1 MKNTDLLT
9 HSEKN
14 QQADRLWAG
23 KSGYYE
29 MNAVSF
35 LSCCLKM
42 EKTHSKDFP
51 PRKTKQ
57 KYLQKYL
64 TAHVRGLKMTPKNA
78 FNFRHFVL
86 HFLITQLTEVSLP
99 YI

>member
-14 QQADRLWAG
+14 QQADRLWAE

-35 LSCCLKM
+35 LSCCFKM
-42 EKTHSKDFP
+42 ET
-51 PRKTKQ
+51 RR
-57 KYLQKYL
+57 LL
-64 TAHVRGLKMTPKNA
+64 R
-78 FNFRHFVL
+78 R
-86 HFLITQLTEVSLP
+86 SLRLP
-99 YI
+99 NENGHKARQGCN

>member
-9 HSEKN
+9 HSENN
-14 QQADRLWAG
+14 QQADRLCAE

-35 LSCCLKM
+35 LSCCFKM
-42 EKTHSKDFP
+42 EKTHSE
-51 PRKTKQ
+51 RLSATK
-57 KYLQKYL
+57 KPNKNLQKYL

-86 HFLITQLTEVSLP
+86 HFLIT
-99 YI
+99 

>member
-14 QQADRLWAG
+14 QKADRLCAE

-35 LSCCLKM
+35 PSCCFKM
-42 EKTHSKDFP
+42 EKTHSE
-51 PRKTKQ
+51 RLSATKNQ
-57 KYLQKYL
+57 TKIC
-64 TAHVRGLKMTPKNA
+64 KN
-78 FNFRHFVL
+78 
-86 HFLITQLTEVSLP
+86 I
-99 YI
+99 

>member
-14 QQADRLWAG
+14 QQADRLCAE

-35 LSCCLKM
+35 LSCCFKM
-42 EKTHSKDFP
+42 EKTHSERLSARKKQIKQKFAKIFDRARKGTENDAQKCLQFP
-51 PRKTKQ
+51 PFCVTLFD
-57 KYLQKYL
+57 Y
-64 TAHVRGLKMTPKNA
+64 V
-78 FNFRHFVL
+78 
-86 HFLITQLTEVSLP
+86 ID
-99 YI
+99 

>member
-14 QQADRLWAG
+14 QQADRLCAE
-23 KSGYYE
+23 KSGYCE
-29 MNAVSF
+29 LNAISF
-35 LSCCLKM
+35 LSCCFKM
-42 EKTHSKDFP
+42 EKTHSEKLSGH
-51 PRKTKQ
+51 RKPNKN
-57 KYLQKYL
+57 LQKYL

-86 HFLITQLTEVSLP
+86 HFLIT
-99 YI
+99 

>member
-35 LSCCLKM
+35 LSCCFKM
-42 EKTHSKDFP
+42 EKTHSESLSAK
-51 PRKTKQ
+51 KTKQ
-57 KYLQKYL
+57 KFAKIFDRARKGTENDAQKRLQFPPFCVTLFDY
-64 TAHVRGLKMTPKNA
+64 A
-78 FNFRHFVL
+78 
-86 HFLITQLTEVSLP
+86 ID
-99 YI
+99 

>member
-14 QQADRLWAG
+14 QQADRLCAE

-35 LSCCLKM
+35 LSCCFKM
-42 EKTHSKDFP
+42 EKKNPF
-51 PRKTKQ
+51 RKTFRHK
-57 KYLQKYL
+57 KPNKNLQKYL
-64 TAHVRGLKMTPKNA
+64 TAHVRGLKMTSKNA

-86 HFLITQLTEVSLP
+86 HFLIT
-99 YI
+99 

>member
-14 QQADRLWAG
+14 QQADRLCAE

-35 LSCCLKM
+35 LSCCFKM
-42 EKTHSKDFP
+42 EITHSGRLPARKN
-51 PRKTKQ
+51 KTKIC
-57 KYLQKYL
+57 
-64 TAHVRGLKMTPKNA
+64 KN
-78 FNFRHFVL
+78 
-86 HFLITQLTEVSLP
+86 I
-99 YI
+99 

>member
-14 QQADRLWAG
+14 QQADRLLAG

-35 LSCCLKM
+35 LSCCFKM
-42 EKTHSKDFP
+42 EKTHSERLP
-51 PRKTKQ
+51 PQKTKQ
-57 KYLQKYL
+57 KFAKIFDRARKGTENDAQKRPQFPSFCVTLFDY
-64 TAHVRGLKMTPKNA
+64 A
-78 FNFRHFVL
+78 
-86 HFLITQLTEVSLP
+86 IDWS
-99 YI
+99 

>member
-14 QQADRLWAG
+14 QQADRQWAG

-42 EKTHSKDFP
+42 EKTHSE
-51 PRKTKQ
+51 RLSTTKNQ
-57 KYLQKYL
+57 TKIC
-64 TAHVRGLKMTPKNA
+64 KN
-78 FNFRHFVL
+78 
-86 HFLITQLTEVSLP
+86 I
-99 YI
+99 

>member
-1 MKNTDLLT
+1 MKNTYLLT

-14 QQADRLWAG
+14 QQADRLCAE

-35 LSCCLKM
+35 LSCCFKM
-42 EKTHSKDFP
+42 EKTHSE
-51 PRKTKQ
+51 RLSATKTKQ
-57 KYLQKYL
+57 KFAKIFDR
-64 TAHVRGLKMTPKNA
+64 ARKGLKMTPKNA

-86 HFLITQLTEVSLP
+86 HFLIT
-99 YI
+99 

>member
-14 QQADRLWAG
+14 QQADRPCAE

-35 LSCCLKM
+35 LSCCFKM
-42 EKTHSKDFP
+42 EKKPIPKDFP
-51 PRKTKQ
+51 PQKTKQ
-57 KYLQKYL
+57 KFAKIFDR
-64 TAHVRGLKMTPKNA
+64 ARKG
-78 FNFRHFVL
+78 
-86 HFLITQLTEVSLP
+86 TENDAQNKE
-99 YI
+99 

>member
-14 QQADRLWAG
+14 QQADRLCAE

-35 LSCCLKM
+35 LYCCFKM
-42 EKTHSKDFP
+42 EKPIPKDFP
-51 PRKTKQ
+51 PHKTKQ
-57 KYLQKYL
+57 KFAKIFDRVHKGTENDAQKRLQFPPFCVTLFDY
-64 TAHVRGLKMTPKNA
+64 A
-78 FNFRHFVL
+78 
-86 HFLITQLTEVSLP
+86 ID
-99 YI
+99 